1 MLIFVLKVEEIN
13 GASCLPHETKA
24 EWDIFRPLNLDFRQ
38 PTWIDILDELQP
50 IGMEKGA
57 KYASVLVPT

>member
-1 MLIFVLKVEEIN
+1 MLIFVVNFEEIN
-13 GASCLPHETKA
+13 CLPHETKPDR
-24 EWDIFRPLNLDFRQ
+24 DIFRPLNLDFRQ
-38 PTWIDILDELQP
+38 PVWIDTLDELQP